1 MKAFNKIYAL
11 AVAVIITV
19 FVKAN
24 AILLNDSTGGRPYLV
39 EVSRLVN
46 EIENGNAYD
55 ISYCKYVPGVSV

>member
-1 MKAFNKIYAL
+1 MKAFNKIFAL

-19 FVKAN
+19 FVTAN
-24 AILLNDSTGGRPYLV
+24 VILLKDSTGGRPYLV

-55 ISYCKYVPGVSV
+55 F